1 MLLDLVD
8 VFCGGLLGGNPLAV
22 VRGGEALTTEQM
34 LALTR
39 WLGFS
44 ETTFLL
50 PPTDPAADYRVRIFC
65 PGRELP
71 FAGHPTL
78 GSAFAW
84 AAAGGVSKTPGVV
97 VQQCGAGLIEVRL
110 DGARLA
116 FRAPPLIRSG
126 PMSEADRAE
135 AVRIAGVDP
144 ASVLDAVHVAN
155 GPGWCLLRLSSAEA
169 VLAARPEARAA
180 EPTDI
185 GLVGP
190 WANPAAGGPQW
201 EVRAIF
207 TVPGGVLVEDPIT
220 GSLNAGIA
228 QYLYGAGLASGDY
241 VAAQGQCVGA
251 LGRVYV
257 SRDEAGDAWIGG
269 DVRMVAAGAG
279 MVGF

>member
-8 VFCGGLLGGNPLAV
+8 VFCGGPLGGNPLAV

-50 PPTDPAADYRVRIFC
+50 PPTDERADYRVRIFC

-169 VLAARPEARAA
+169 VLAARPEPRAA

-190 WANPAAGGPQW
+190 YGAGGDVHW

-257 SRDEAGDAWIGG
+257 SCDEAGDAWISG

-279 MVGF
+279 MAGF

>member
-84 AAAGGVSKTPGVV
+84 GAAGGVNYPY
-97 VQQCGAGLIEVRL
+97 VR
-110 DGARLA
+110 
-116 FRAPPLIRSG
+116 
-126 PMSEADRAE
+126 ET
-135 AVRIAGVDP
+135 
-144 ASVLDAVHVAN
+144 
-155 GPGWCLLRLSSAEA
+155 
-169 VLAARPEARAA
+169 RPRKQ
-180 EPTDI
+180 D
-185 GLVGP
+185 
-190 WANPAAGGPQW
+190 
-201 EVRAIF
+201 
-207 TVPGGVLVEDPIT
+207 
-220 GSLNAGIA
+220 
-228 QYLYGAGLASGDY
+228 
-241 VAAQGQCVGA
+241 
-251 LGRVYV
+251 
-257 SRDEAGDAWIGG
+257 
-269 DVRMVAAGAG
+269 
-279 MVGF
+279 